1 MEHLPYTTSTQDIRA
16 NKLMVHIY
24 VCCSY
29 TFVCYQLY
37 YQQSFTDSLMP
48 TPQIYESEY
57 SNKYL
62 NTAQNLQRPLKQKNL
77 WPTSY
82 PFLHSD
88 INNATTRCQVL
99 SKHRG
104 HRNKHNWATL
114 CKLNL
119 ILKKKR
125 LIVTIKMRQCNKH
138 SDISIKIWNRS
149 IGECLYVYRMGGNL
163 QGTVTG

>member
-29 TFVCYQLY
+29 TFACYQLY

-77 WPTSY
+77 
-82 PFLHSD
+82 
-88 INNATTRCQVL
+88 
-99 SKHRG
+99 
-104 HRNKHNWATL
+104 
-114 CKLNL
+114 
-119 ILKKKR
+119 
-125 LIVTIKMRQCNKH
+125 
-138 SDISIKIWNRS
+138 
-149 IGECLYVYRMGGNL
+149 
-163 QGTVTG
+163 